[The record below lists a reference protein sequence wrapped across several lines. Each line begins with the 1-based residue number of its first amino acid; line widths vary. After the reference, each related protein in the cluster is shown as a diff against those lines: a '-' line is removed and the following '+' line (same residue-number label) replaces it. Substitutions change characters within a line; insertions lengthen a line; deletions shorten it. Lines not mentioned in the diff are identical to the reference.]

1 MALIRF
7 SLQSQLLNFKIIQM
21 KKISLVLLLILTSV
35 GAFAQIRYEKGY
47 VIRENES
54 TNDVFIKNEGW
65 KNNPSEISAK
75 TSEESEPFV
84 LKITEIREFGINGE
98 IKYVRATVPVGRI
111 GNKIEDLD
119 KTSDF
124 KTEDETVL
132 LKVLAEGDANLYQ
145 LQMNGEKLYFFSIN
159 GSEIEPLIYK
169 KYLPLRS
176 IKIHENNHFRQQLYN
191 QLQCA
196 AIDADKFQNLR
207 YTENDFIKIFEK
219 YNKCKNENYTGLTAR
234 NNEPNFHLSIRPG
247 VRFDQ
252 LKMETFTT
260 NREMEFD
267 QKASLVAGLQAEFV
281 LPFQKNKWSILA
293 ETYYHSYS
301 GEAVFPS
308 GNANLPDGSLEVDYK
323 AIALGLGVRHSFF
336 LTSNSKLFL
345 NASVS
350 ADFSLGSEMNFET
363 VYDTYSDFDFE
374 KVEPVFVLGG
384 GYSFKKWSF
393 EGRFDFP
400 HPLADKELSTEF
412 SGFSFLIGYQIF

>member
-1 MALIRF
+1 
-7 SLQSQLLNFKIIQM
+7 M
-21 KKISLVLLLILTSV
+21 KKISFILLFVFTSV
-35 GAFAQIRYEKGY
+35 AAMAQIRYEKGY
-47 VIRENES
+47 VVRENES
-54 TNDVFIKNEGW
+54 TNDLLIKNEGW

-84 LKITEIREFGINGE
+84 LKIEEIREFGINGE
-98 IKYVRATVPVGRI
+98 VKYVKATVPVGRI

-119 KTSDF
+119 KTPEF
-124 KTEDETVL
+124 KTTDETVL
-132 LKVLAEGDANLYQ
+132 LKVLADGDADLYQ
-145 LQMNGEKLYFFSIN
+145 LQKNGEKLYFFSKN

-169 KYLPLRS
+169 KYVPLRS

-191 QLQCA
+191 ELQCNN
-196 AIDADKFQNLR
+196 INADKFQNLQ
-207 YTENDFIKIFEK
+207 YAEDDFVKIFEK
-219 YNKCKNENYTGLTAR
+219 FNKCKNENYTSLNT
-234 NNEPNFHLSIRPG
+234 NNEESNFHLSIRPG

-260 NREMEFD
+260 EREMEFD
-267 QKASLVAGLQAEFV
+267 QKTSLVIGLQGEFV

-336 LTSNSKLFL
+336 LNLDSKLFL

-350 ADFSLGSEMNFET
+350 ADMSIGSEINFDT

-400 HPLADKELSTEF
+400 HPLADKELNNEF
-412 SGFSFLIGYQIF
+412 SGYSLIVGYQIF